1 MLVPDP
7 RRKKS
12 LSPLNMVLVVGFL
25 PNAITFFFF
34 WTCPRHAEVSRSR
47 IKIRTA
53 AVTMP
58 DPEPDMPPKNSSIAF
73 N

>member
-25 PNAITFFFF
+25 PNAITFFFSG
-34 WTCPRHAEVSRSR
+34 HAHGMQKFQGQES
-47 IKIRTA
+47 KFA
-53 AVTMP
+53 P
-58 DPEPDMPPKNSSIAF
+58 QQ
-73 N
+73 